1 MKKQER
7 HRIIRDLVETRN
19 IETQEELADALRE
32 NGCAVTQAT
41 VSRDIKE
48 LMLVKVSDMRGGYRY
63 AFPKERSHMMSS
75 EQLERMIR
83 NSVISIRSGGNLV
96 VLHTLPGTAQGVA
109 YAIDSMK
116 WLGVMGTVAGDDT
129 IFVAIERPEIAEEFS
144 AYFEWREDREEPGL
158 VYEKPKKRKKPATA
172 GRTGKKRGKSVK
184 KEVNKAV
191 SAKG

>member
-1 MKKQER
+1 MNKKER
-7 HRIIRDLVETRN
+7 HQIIRDLVEARN
-19 IETQEELADALRE
+19 IETQEELARALQE
-32 NGCAVTQAT
+32 SGFNVTQAT

-75 EQLERMIR
+75 EQLERLIR
-83 NSVISIRSGGNLV
+83 SSVISIRAGGNLV

-129 IFVAIERPEIAEEFS
+129 IFVAIEQPEIAKDFF
-144 AYFEWREDREEPGL
+144 AYFHWHDKDDNKKTNAVKNENVKTRP
-158 VYEKPKKRKKPATA
+158 EKVKR
-172 GRTGKKRGKSVK
+172 
-184 KEVNKAV
+184 
-191 SAKG
+191 